1 MGEHDDLLRRHQ
13 PGVKYDSMEQYF
25 ADSAEQWTANPGNQL
40 RRADTGDALGDLLA
54 EGADLTLD
62 FLAASAYA
70 TGAEVLKDDRIGN
83 PGRNYREQYVALR
96 QARPDLKNRMYGH
109 AVEEGG
115 RLWLQYWLYYFYNDY
130 NLALGIGLH
139 EGDWEMVQ
147 LRMHDDE
154 PDLAVYAQHR
164 QAEQRPWSEV
174 ERVPSDSER
183 PLVYVARGSH
193 ASYFHA
199 GYHQTEAW
207 YDLADGKRN
216 APRLALEVIDA
227 DTPPW
232 VGWPG
237 VWGDT
242 HARIGGVDSPSPRG
256 PAAHAQWHHPNSLL
270 DTAWQPLR
278 TDAISAPEVTIV
290 RDAGRLRVDF
300 DFSRQARQPPTSLQI
315 TVNSRDEEGVPP
327 RAYTFGLIETTRG
340 TLTTRIPL
348 DPTKHYDVYASTT
361 SGTPPIPS
369 ESKLTPINPVGA
381 KRGGALGEQVLQR
394 TSRLFAWVRG
404 HMPRRR
410 FA

>member
-1 MGEHDDLLRRHQ
+1 MGEHDELLLRHQ

-25 ADSAEQWTANPGNQL
+25 ADSAEEWTANPGNEL
-40 RRADTGDALGDLLA
+40 RRADTGDARGEVL
-54 EGADLTLD
+54 
-62 FLAASAYA
+62 A
-70 TGAEVLKDDRIGN
+70 TGAQLALAFLGAKKYASGAEVRDTDLIGN
-83 PGRNYREQYVALR
+83 PRRNYREQYVALR
-96 QARPDLKNRMYGH
+96 QARPDLRNRMYGH

-154 PDLAVYAQHR
+154 PDLALYAQHR
-164 QAEQRPWSEV
+164 QAEQRPWAEV
-174 ERVPSDSER
+174 ERVPSDSRR

-199 GYHQTEAW
+199 GFHETEAW

-216 APRLALEVIDA
+216 APRLTLEVIDD

-237 VWGDT
+237 AWGDT
-242 HARIGGVDSPSPRG
+242 RARIGGVDQPSPGG
-256 PAAHAQWHHPNSLL
+256 PVAHRQWHHPNWLL
-270 DTAWQPLR
+270 DNAWQPER
-278 TDAISAPEVTIV
+278 KDAIAAPEVTIV

-300 DFSRQARQPPTSLQI
+300 DFSRQSHEPPTSLQV

-327 RAYTFGLIETTRG
+327 RTYTFGLIETTRG

-348 DPTKHYDVYASTT
+348 DPAKHYDVYASTT
-361 SGTPPIPS
+361 SGTPPMPS
-369 ESKLTPINPVGA
+369 ESKLTPIDPVGE
-381 KRGGALGEQVLQR
+381 KQGAAFGEQVLQGA
-394 TSRLFAWVRG
+394 SRAVAWVRG
-404 HMPRRR
+404 QLPRRG
-410 FA
+410 

>member
-13 PGVKYDSMEQYF
+13 PGMKYDSMEQYF
-25 ADSAEQWTANPGNQL
+25 ADSAEEWTANPGNVL
-40 RRADTGDALGDLLA
+40 RRADADDAQGEVLATGAQLGLA
-54 EGADLTLD
+54 
-62 FLAASAYA
+62 FLAAEKYA
-70 TGAEVLKDDRIGN
+70 SGADVRETDLIGN
-83 PGRNYREQYVALR
+83 PRRNYREQYVALR
-96 QARPDLKNRMYGH
+96 QARPDLRNRMYGH

-115 RLWLQYWLYYFYNDY
+115 RLWLQYWFYYFYNDY

-147 LRMHDDE
+147 LRMHGDE

-164 QAEQRPWSEV
+164 QAEQRPWAEV
-174 ERVPSDSER
+174 ERVPADANR

-199 GYHQTEAW
+199 GFHQTEAW

-278 TDAISAPEVTIV
+278 TDAIGAPEVTIV
-290 RDAGRLRVDF
+290 RDSGRLRVDF
-300 DFSRQARQPPTSLQI
+300 DFSRQAHQPPTSLQI

-381 KRGGALGEQVLQR
+381 KRGGALGEQALQR
-394 TSRLFAWVRG
+394 ASRVFAWVRG
-404 HMPRRR
+404 HMPTRR
-410 FA
+410 